1 MLNINYK
8 PGIKKFL
15 SDIAENF
22 IIHRSGNDLLNRL
35 LLNLN
40 SKLINKSLDIAGD
53 SSNVTA
59 THARNAVEALFTGNL
74 KDLAFAEGDKILT
87 LYRNGLV
94 EYKPEK
100 KTFKRKKKK
109 GKDLIVAAKEFTKGV
124 SDLTSSIFPQASFP
138 SKTTTVLC
146 EILEEMAVNISDFLQ
161 EKGKDCIKQDD
172 VKEAVVN
179 LLPDQISKHAIAEG
193 TKMIL
198 SYETER
204 REKFARKKKRTSDT
218 ASLEFNRG
226 VSYLTSLMFP
236 QASILTEST
245 EMVCEILE
253 EMAVKISEF
262 VQTKAKDCI
271 KEKDVRDTIIN
282 LLPEQMSHHAIAE
295 GARRTV
301 LYESEMLDQ
310 FGRTRKTTVS
320 AQRSKSRKTSGR
332 RTKESSQKRKTER
345 SAARTEK
352 IGQKSASRITES
364 TQKRKRKT
372 MESPRIRKSTR
383 TSASTQRPKRRR
395 ITESKQRPKIETRR
409 RPKRFKS
416 RKYTER
422 TKKSKART
430 KKRTQKPKS
439 KSMKRKRKRK
449 TTESPEIQKDRTSAS
464 TQKLKKRKVTADKQK
479 PKIRTSKSSEKRESR
494 RITARIQKPKAR
506 TIKTTQKSKS
516 STTESRKKLKRRATE
531 SPDLY
536 KSKTTS
542 AGTQKFKR
550 RKITVSKQPSKLRT
564 EESSEKRE
572 SKITITQ
579 KPEKRKTSAISP
591 LDFAQGVSNLTSL
604 IFPQA
609 LLPAQSIETICKIL
623 EEITMKISDFV
634 QRHARNY
641 IKQKDVRDA
650 IVNLLPDQLSYHA
663 IAEGAR
669 ITFLFKEGRQMKH
682 DEFEK
687 VRKTIVSTQR
697 PRRGRSTVSKE
708 KPKPR
713 IRKSPKQSRS
723 RSTARTKRRKARTT
737 RSARKSKSRAV
748 KRTQKQKRK
757 ITEGLEETYKSRSST
772 STQSHK
778 RRKARAS
785 KQRSKLRIRESSTKS
800 KSRKFKARTP
810 KPKAKTTVRTQI
822 SKERKIS
829 AVSQFDF
836 AQGVSELTSLIFPEA
851 SLQAQTNENI
861 CDMLTE
867 IALKISHFV
876 QRKEEKF
883 IKLKNVR
890 SAIVS
895 LFPDRMSG
903 PAIAEGARMTMLY
916 EIESL

>member
-1 MLNINYK
+1 
-8 PGIKKFL
+8 
-15 SDIAENF
+15 
-22 IIHRSGNDLLNRL
+22 
-35 LLNLN
+35 
-40 SKLINKSLDIAGD
+40 
-53 SSNVTA
+53 
-59 THARNAVEALFTGNL
+59 
-74 KDLAFAEGDKILT
+74 
-87 LYRNGLV
+87 
-94 EYKPEK
+94 
-100 KTFKRKKKK
+100 
-109 GKDLIVAAKEFTKGV
+109 
-124 SDLTSSIFPQASFP
+124 
-138 SKTTTVLC
+138 
-146 EILEEMAVNISDFLQ
+146 
-161 EKGKDCIKQDD
+161 
-172 VKEAVVN
+172 
-179 LLPDQISKHAIAEG
+179 
-193 TKMIL
+193 
-198 SYETER
+198 
-204 REKFARKKKRTSDT
+204 
-218 ASLEFNRG
+218 
-226 VSYLTSLMFP
+226 
-236 QASILTEST
+236 
-245 EMVCEILE
+245 
-253 EMAVKISEF
+253 
-262 VQTKAKDCI
+262 
-271 KEKDVRDTIIN
+271 
-282 LLPEQMSHHAIAE
+282 
-295 GARRTV
+295 
-301 LYESEMLDQ
+301 
-310 FGRTRKTTVS
+310 
-320 AQRSKSRKTSGR
+320 
-332 RTKESSQKRKTER
+332 
-345 SAARTEK
+345 
-352 IGQKSASRITES
+352 
-364 TQKRKRKT
+364 
-372 MESPRIRKSTR
+372 
-383 TSASTQRPKRRR
+383 
-395 ITESKQRPKIETRR
+395 
-409 RPKRFKS
+409 
-416 RKYTER
+416 
-422 TKKSKART
+422 
-430 KKRTQKPKS
+430 
-439 KSMKRKRKRK
+439 MKRKRKRK

-550 RKITVSKQPSKLRT
+550 RRITVSKQTSKLRT

-623 EEITMKISDFV
+623 EEITMEISDFV

-669 ITFLFKEGRQMKH
+669 MTFLFKEGRQMKH

-851 SLQAQTNENI
+851 SLQAQTSENI

-876 QRKEEKF
+876 QRKEEKC